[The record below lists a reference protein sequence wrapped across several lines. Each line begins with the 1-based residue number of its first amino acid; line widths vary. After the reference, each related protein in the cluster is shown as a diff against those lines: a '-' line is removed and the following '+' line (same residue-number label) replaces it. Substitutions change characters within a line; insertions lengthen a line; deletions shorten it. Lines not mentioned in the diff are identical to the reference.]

1 MLYIFFINYSYLN
14 NAIMR
19 VAFMQ
24 VDAYIIGF
32 YNVLGDVRASICVI
46 FMVIYDIMLTM
57 RWSCEI
63 GGTTGVSFVLLT
75 CLSVCRDEFPR

>member
-14 NAIMR
+14 NAIMY
-19 VAFMQ
+19 VTFMQ

-32 YNVLGDVRASICVI
+32 YNVLGDVRASICVV

-63 GGTTGVSFVLLT
+63 GGTTGVSFVFIDLL
-75 CLSVCRDEFPR
+75 VCWS